1 MGLRGPAPA
10 PTAVK
15 ELRKTRPDRINHDEP
30 KARLGLPDPP
40 DSLRGLA
47 REVWDYTIEELRVMR
62 VMSPADRDALVA
74 YCEAVATHRRAS
86 DLLASQDVLVDTPKG
101 FVKNP
106 LLQIQR
112 DAATLMKQYA
122 AEFGLTPRARS
133 EIKMPKVGGVDERED
148 LLS

>member
-15 ELRKTRPDRINHDEP
+15 ELRKTRKDRINLDEP
-30 KARLGLPDPP
+30 KARGGLPEPP

-47 REVWDYTIEELRVMR
+47 LEIWEYTIEELRVMR
-62 VMSPADRDALVA
+62 VMSYADRDSLVA

-86 DLLASQDVLVDTPKG
+86 DLLASQDVLVDSPRG
-101 FVKNP
+101 FIKNP

-112 DAATLMKQYA
+112 DAASLMKQFA

-133 EIKMPKVGGVDERED
+133 EIKMQDVGGSDVRED

>member
-15 ELRKTRPDRINHDEP
+15 ELRKTRKDRIHLDEP
-30 KARLGLPDPP
+30 KARGGLPEPP

-47 REVWDYTIEELRVMR
+47 LEIWEYTIEELRVMR
-62 VMSPADRDALVA
+62 VMSYADRDSLVA

-86 DLLASQDVLVDTPKG
+86 SALAVEDLIVNTERG
-101 FVKNP
+101 YVKNP
-106 LLQIQR
+106 LIQIQR
-112 DAATLMKQYA
+112 DAAVLMKQYA

-133 EIKMPKVGGVDERED
+133 EIRVPSAGGGDVRDG